1 MYGRRKHARGCTAP
15 AIKPLHHFL
24 SLTLHFLCFM
34 TAFMQHTCTYQPNL
48 YMICSIALR
57 LSPHQAKLKKSASSI
72 RPSTIL
78 LALCMQ
84 AKMSLWSRVSAHFRM
99 DVKKK
104 GRAHHPALR
113 THQKNRRAYS
123 GEVKT
128 HKLPASQK
136 PMPPGIAPIPPMAGA
151 MPGAPM
157 AGCCCMPPM
166 PICCIAACCCIWTCC
181 AYGST
186 PACWGP
192 GCAMPAMAWGPIMPA
207 SIPPYPLPAPM
218 APTSPPPLLTNDA
231 AALPGVAPWPPA
243 YLTMSKRCLGSSGT
257 HTWPS
262 IWRMAFSANAL
273 VS

>member
-1 MYGRRKHARGCTAP
+1 
-15 AIKPLHHFL
+15 
-24 SLTLHFLCFM
+24 
-34 TAFMQHTCTYQPNL
+34 MQHTCTYQPNL

-192 GCAMPAMAWGPIMPA
+192 CMARFNNSLRSHKPRPNAHACMVLPRATGHPGKCAHRAG
-207 SIPPYPLPAPM
+207 LC
-218 APTSPPPLLTNDA
+218 LTDFMH
-231 AALPGVAPWPPA
+231 LHGEVP
-243 YLTMSKRCLGSSGT
+243 
-257 HTWPS
+257 
-262 IWRMAFSANAL
+262 
-273 VS
+273 